1 MDNNKKK
8 FDISRFSEIKD
19 VTNKVKLPIGGR
31 IKLGI
36 IKVSPRTGEEYP
48 FETEFFV
55 CPPEVRKVFG
65 DEPTEITV
73 FFPIA
78 DRKKVFQQSY
88 ERYGKNKALQCWGDG
103 ITAQRLNLEDG
114 SWEDRKCPCEHLRL
128 GDRTDAKE
136 KRGCAKRGHLRFMIP
151 SVSIGTF
158 YELIVG
164 GTVSFQEINSALMLA
179 DKTTAG
185 HWEMIPFRMQ
195 RVQKRLKI
203 PGTAKMR
210 AHWVVTLEPTS
221 SLEEIRRVAAG
232 EILYL
237 GQRKGEYEIES
248 PDMSKQVE
256 DEQEVVTQGELEEEE
271 KKEAEERC
279 ISVEELREMRKI
291 EEVATEETEKK
302 DLKKDIEESR
312 ARETQLKKDHGEGK
326 NKLKSYQ
333 EGKTI
338 YKKRVEEE
346 DKILQAISKKAQ
358 EAGIDSFE
366 GLVNFALDQ
375 GIFKTQLTEHLATRV
390 LITNKDVKDRL
401 LKALEELSK
410 SKEEVPKEEIS
421 EEDKEKLLANF
432 LGIAQKAGLKNW
444 KEIAAEGCR
453 TRINDEEYIFEI
465 PTTVEE
471 AKRILISDPKRL
483 KKMEEVF
490 AVMAGAIS

>member
-1 MDNNKKK
+1 MDDNKKK
-8 FDISRFSEIKD
+8 FDIGRFSEIKD
-19 VTNKVKLPIGGR
+19 VTNRVKLPIGGK
-31 IKLGI
+31 IKLGV
-36 IKVSPRTGEEYP
+36 IKVSPKTGEEYP
-48 FETEFFV
+48 FETHYFV
-55 CPPEVRKVFG
+55 CPPEVKKIFG

-114 SWEDRKCPCEHLRL
+114 SWEDRKCPCEHLKK
-128 GDRTDAKE
+128 GDETDAKE
-136 KRGCAKRGHLRFMIP
+136 KRGCSKRGHLRFMIP

-164 GTVSFQEINSALMLA
+164 GTVSFQEINSALLLA

-185 HWEMIPFRMQ
+185 HWAMIPFRMQ

-203 PGTAKMR
+203 PGTAKMK

-256 DEQEVVTQGELEEEE
+256 DEREVVTQEELEEEE
-271 KKEAEERC
+271 KKEAEERG

-291 EEVATEETEKK
+291 EKVATEETEKK

-312 ARETQLKKDHGEGK
+312 AREDQLKKDREEEKG
-326 NKLKSYQ
+326 KLKSYG
-333 EGKTI
+333 ESKTI
-338 YKKRVEEE
+338 YKKRIEEE
-346 DKILQAISKKAQ
+346 TKVLEVISKKAQ
-358 EAGIDSFE
+358 EAGIISFE
-366 GLVNFALDQ
+366 KLVNFAVDQ
-375 GIFKTQLTEHLATRV
+375 GIFQTRLSEHLATRILV
-390 LITNKDVKDRL
+390 TNKYIRDRL
-401 LKALEELSK
+401 SKTLEELSK
-410 SKEEVPKEEIS
+410 SKKEMPK
-421 EEDKEKLLANF
+421 EDKEKLLTNLF
-432 LGIAQKAGLKNW
+432 NMAQKAGLKDW
-444 KEIAAEGCR
+444 KEIVGEGCR
-453 TRINDEEYIFEI
+453 TRINDEVYVFDI

-471 AKRILISDPKRL
+471 AKEILISDSKRL
-483 KKMEEVF
+483 RKIEEIF
-490 AVMAGAIS
+490 TAMARTMS